1 LPAKPTG
8 VTTLKNVLGVLLAL
22 LAFGFFISLT
32 TAQATWGTGAWTPR
46 GREHAATMV
55 AVMLLSTIPFA
66 LLLAGSLWGSLVL
79 FRRADAHQAVTI
91 LELVF
96 GVLILLTGFIIGIVS
111 MANAR
116 SVEPLF
122 EGAFFVLLETASGM
136 LLLYLAFRNKLLQG
150 LAGKVTKIILAIVLL
165 LLSLLPLLAML
176 DVINMPRFEGMR
188 GEFLT
193 VALGYALIPF
203 GAAVVL
209 LITAFKKRLKEASL
223 SIV

>member
-1 LPAKPTG
+1 MKT
-8 VTTLKNVLGVLLAL
+8 VFGVLLAL

-46 GREHAATMV
+46 GREHAGTMV

-79 FRRADAHQAVTI
+79 FRRAAAYHAVTI

-111 MANAR
+111 LANAR
-116 SVEPLF
+116 NVEPLF
-122 EGAFFVLLETASGM
+122 EGAFFVLLEAAGAT
-136 LLLYLAFRNKLLQG
+136 LLLYLAFRNTLLQG
-150 LAGKVTKIILAIVLL
+150 LAGKVTKLILGVVLL

-176 DVINMPRFEGMR
+176 DVMNMSRFDGMR
-188 GEFLT
+188 AEFLT
-193 VALGYALIPF
+193 VSFGYVLIAF
-203 GAAVVL
+203 GAAWVL
-209 LITAFKKRLKEASL
+209 LITAFKKRSKEASL